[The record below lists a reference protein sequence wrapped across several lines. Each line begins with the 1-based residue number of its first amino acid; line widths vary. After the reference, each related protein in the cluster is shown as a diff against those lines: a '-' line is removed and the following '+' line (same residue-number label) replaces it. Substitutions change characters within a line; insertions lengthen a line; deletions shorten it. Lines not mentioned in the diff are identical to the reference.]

1 MLVGTDVCV
10 QMVFMW
16 EETEYPEETHLS
28 DLVTTWP
35 SRRLTP
41 GIEPGSQRWEAS
53 VLTLRQPQTS
63 TQTDI
68 HFVTYICKESCAHG
82 WLSVCSDISIE
93 EQIEKEQM
101 TNLSRLLKKGIF
113 HKQLNSQINCVLIN
127 SDLFSFVRFI
137 RISGWGKPP
146 PPPQQKNHHKTMDH
160 PRQYLCISG
169 YNHLLLYNGT
179 FQYSRT
185 VFGSCNRIEL

>member
-1 MLVGTDVCV
+1 MLVGTDVCI

-16 EETEYPEETHLS
+16 EETEYPEATHLS

-146 PPPQQKNHHKTMDH
+146 PPPNKKTTTKQWII
-160 PRQYLCISG
+160 PGNICAYLVII
-169 YNHLLLYNGT
+169 T
-179 FQYSRT
+179 FCYTMEHSNILVQSL
-185 VFGSCNRIEL
+185 VLVIE